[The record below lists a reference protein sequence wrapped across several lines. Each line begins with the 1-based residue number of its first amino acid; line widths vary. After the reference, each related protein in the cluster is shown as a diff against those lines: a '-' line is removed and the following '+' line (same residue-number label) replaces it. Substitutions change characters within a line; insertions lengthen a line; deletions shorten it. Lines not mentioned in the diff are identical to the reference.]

1 MSQPHRRF
9 ASKAFEWVELFDH
22 GTGHTIVCATRHTM
36 GELLTNDG
44 EEHLHADL
52 LSTVRR
58 CDCGLG
64 QCGAQWY
71 VMLPHSVDTVLIFC
85 RGRCSDADYHGIV
98 LDVSKRPLSM
108 SNFDFVDL
116 FSNSVLSGLV
126 PGSKC
131 FSMDEMP
138 NPGTQKG
145 IEKTMV
151 EYATALCIQLCR
163 HPQVSF

>member
-36 GELLTNDG
+36 GELLTNGG

-116 FSNSVLSGLV
+116 FSNCTLRACARFQVLQYGRNAESWY
-126 PGSKC
+126 
-131 FSMDEMP
+131 
-138 NPGTQKG
+138 TKG
-145 IEKTMV
+145 
-151 EYATALCIQLCR
+151 
-163 HPQVSF
+163 H